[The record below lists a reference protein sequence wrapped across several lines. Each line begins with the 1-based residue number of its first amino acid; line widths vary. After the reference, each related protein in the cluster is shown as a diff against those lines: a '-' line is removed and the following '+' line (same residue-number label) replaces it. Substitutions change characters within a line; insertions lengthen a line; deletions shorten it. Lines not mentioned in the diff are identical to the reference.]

1 MILTSVLLVCAL
13 DGLKADDS
21 PPVPQDGADP
31 AAFFESAG
39 VRVDP
44 GLGFCA
50 IPAQVNV
57 TNDLLEYL
65 LVAPW
70 GAAHES
76 LLATS
81 VDVEILNAALL
92 TLAVEPGTN
101 ALWTPK
107 EPPPSEE
114 ELRAGVRPYTVTAPE
129 GDGFYL
135 YLAWREGE
143 ESYFYRIEDLIRDLQ
158 RGRTMQRH
166 RWVYLGSRMV
176 ERKDGSEEF
185 AAALEG
191 NLINISWF
199 VQGNTLVTA
208 ALDAC
213 IEQTIWLANP
223 WLLPPFESPVLF
235 VFARE
240 RLQVLPAELLPALP
254 EVVVPPPV
262 EGDPSTTEGNGR

>member
-1 MILTSVLLVCAL
+1 MILTSILLFCAL
-13 DGLKADDS
+13 DGRQADDS
-21 PPVPQDGADP
+21 PPPPRDGADP
-31 AAFFESAG
+31 AAFFEAAG

-44 GLGFCA
+44 ALGFCA

-65 LVAPW
+65 LVASW

-92 TLAVEPGTN
+92 TLAVEAGTN
-101 ALWTPK
+101 AQWIPK
-107 EPPPSEE
+107 EPPPSED
-114 ELRAGVRPYTVTAPE
+114 ELRAGVRPYEVTAPS
-129 GDGFYL
+129 GDGFFL
-135 YLAWREGE
+135 YVAWREGE
-143 ESYFYRIEDLIRDLQ
+143 ESYFYRIEDLIRDLE
-158 RGRTMQRH
+158 RGRSMQRH

-191 NLINISWF
+191 NLINIAWF
-199 VQGNTLVTA
+199 VQGNTLITA

-213 IEQTIWLANP
+213 LEQTIWLANP

-240 RLQVLPAELLPALP
+240 RLPVLPAELASSLP

-262 EGDPSTTEGNGR
+262 ESDPAESKGNGR